1 MAATRKMESANNTDT
16 MDNPSNEPVQKTE
29 KEKALEDQ
37 VAELTALVKGLLEKN
52 KELETTHEE
61 LKTETR
67 KVNSLFESVEDK
79 LDIDPREYIRVISLT
94 NGGLNLTATN
104 STIRF
109 NDFGT
114 SKLITFEDVR
124 AIVDNHTK
132 FAHEGAFLI
141 QNEKAVKALYLE
153 DVYQNFISREAIDN
167 IISLDINEITDTLNS
182 VSSTLRENIVER
194 IVVGV
199 ASNDRKFQD
208 RYKIDAIGKLVNQDL
223 YELAKVKNN
232 V

>member
-1 MAATRKMESANNTDT
+1 MAAPKKMEIANTENT
-16 MDNPSNEPVQKTE
+16 NNEPTQKTVRE
-29 KEKALEDQ
+29 IALEDQ
-37 VAELTALVKGLLEKN
+37 VAKLTSLVEDLLEKN
-52 KELETTHEE
+52 KKIETSHEE
-61 LKTETR
+61 IKTETK

-94 NGGLNLTATN
+94 NGGLNLTGTT

-109 NDFGT
+109 NDFGS
-114 SKLITFEDVR
+114 SKTITFEDVR

-141 QNEKAVKALYLE
+141 QSEKAVKALYLD
-153 DVYQNFISREAIDN
+153 DVYQKFVSRETIDN
-167 IISLDINEITDTLNS
+167 IISLDIEEIIDTLNS
-182 VSSTLRENIVER
+182 VSPTLKENIIER
-194 IVVGV
+194 IVVGI
-199 ASNDRKFQD
+199 AANDSRFQD
-208 RYKIDAIGKLVNQDL
+208 RYKIDSIGKLIKQDL